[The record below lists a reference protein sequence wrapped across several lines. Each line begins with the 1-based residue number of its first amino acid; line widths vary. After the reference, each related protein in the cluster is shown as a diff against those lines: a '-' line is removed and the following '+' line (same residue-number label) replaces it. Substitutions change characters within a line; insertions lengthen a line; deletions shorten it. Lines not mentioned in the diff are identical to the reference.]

1 MEGIK
6 IEGLRKVYTKEGRD
20 IAVLRGIDV
29 EIPQGDMVSIVG
41 KSGAG
46 KSTFLHVLG
55 TLDVPSQGH
64 IYFDGLDVFALKARK
79 LAAFRNKSVGFVF
92 QFHHLMPE
100 FTALENVALPS
111 MINRRTKGQAE
122 RAAAA
127 LLERVGLA
135 DRMNHKPGELSG
147 GEQQR
152 VALAR
157 ALVMQ
162 PRLLLADEPTGNLD
176 QRTGQG
182 IHELFQELNQSMGI
196 TIVIVTHD
204 PRLADIMPR
213 RLEMVEGLLME
224 RPPLEGSPGAPA
236 RT

>member
-1 MEGIK
+1 MQGIK
-6 IEGLRKVYTKEGRD
+6 IQGLRKVYTKEGRD
-20 IAVLRGIDV
+20 IEVLRGIDV

-55 TLDVPSQGH
+55 TLDVPSQGN
-64 IYFDGLDVFALKARK
+64 IYFDGLDVFALRARK

-135 DRMNHKPGELSG
+135 DRVNHKPGELSG

-182 IHELFQELNQSMGI
+182 IHELFQELNESMGI

-213 RLEMVEGLLME
+213 RLEMVEGLLQE
-224 RPPLEGSPGAPA
+224 RAPLEA
-236 RT
+236 